1 MKHNFQLAGTL
12 AVAAVFLAC
21 GEAQAQRRTPSGP
34 AVSGTEHFGDKP
46 PSKEVLAPASAK
58 PISGEEDARPG
69 VGEVSKEP
77 PVATKAR
84 SVRRDPAEQP
94 KPKP

>member
-1 MKHNFQLAGTL
+1 MKRNFQLIAAL
-12 AVAAVFLAC
+12 AVATVFLAC
-21 GEAQAQRRTPSGP
+21 GEAQAQRRTPSEA

-46 PSKEVLAPASAK
+46 PPKEVLGPASAK

-77 PVATKAR
+77 AVATKAR

>member
-1 MKHNFQLAGTL
+1 MRRNFQFVAGLA
-12 AVAAVFLAC
+12 AAAIFLAC
-21 GEAQAQRRTPSGP
+21 GEAQAQRRRPSEA
-34 AVSGTEHFGDKP
+34 AVSGTEHFGDKAP
-46 PSKEVLAPASAK
+46 PKEALGPASAK
-58 PISGEEDARPG
+58 PVAGEEDARPG